1 MVRRLT
7 DEPFGGADPE
17 TLTGGAS
24 NQLDSYDPALAAE
37 RLADRIL
44 STSQAELATRAE
56 EAARRHSAGRAR
68 QLRSGPTSNQ
78 QSTWRGLDRSD
89 G

>member
-1 MVRRLT
+1 MT
-7 DEPFGGADPE
+7 DVPFGGLDPE

-24 NQLDSYDPALAAE
+24 NQPDSYDPAIAAE

-44 STSQAELATRAE
+44 SASQAERATQAD

-78 QSTWRGLDRSD
+78 ESGWRGLDRND